1 MAEKK
6 ESPSGNPAQAKELKT
21 ENRISNEDRK
31 SQIGIECQNCYELI
45 KSSPHVFELHIKS
58 CKIYYKYMERKS
70 DGFQCKL
77 CSYFSAKRFE
87 MNMHLKRIH
96 KTVKISDEEPNQLTN
111 VSKLSNSGE
120 GLLAKKLK
128 GPTSVPVSEQDSSP
142 DSGQASGQ
150 NSSPVSSP
158 ASGLASSPVSGQA
171 SSSVSE
177 QASGPDSN
185 PATGQ
190 ASSPVSEEASGQ
202 DSSPA
207 SGQAYSSVSEQD
219 SGQDSSTASSPVSG
233 PASGQAS
240 GSPKI
245 ENSVQAHSQ
254 VSNPASNPAIDQ
266 NSTQDSVQTSDRI
279 STELQ
284 LPQQHW
290 LPQHLQFPSLPK
302 SVPVAEPH
310 KPKIIP
316 GKGIY

>member
-45 KSSPHVFELHIKS
+45 KSSPYVFELHIKS

-177 QASGPDSN
+177 QAF
-185 PATGQ
+185 
-190 ASSPVSEEASGQ
+190 
-202 DSSPA
+202 
-207 SGQAYSSVSEQD
+207 
-219 SGQDSSTASSPVSG
+219 GQDSSTASRPGSS
-233 PASGQAS
+233 PASGQS
-240 GSPKI
+240 SSSPKI
-245 ENSVQAHSQ
+245 ENSVEAHSQ
-254 VSNPASNPAIDQ
+254 VSNQASNPAFDR

-279 STELQ
+279 STKLQ
-284 LPQQHW
+284 LPQHR
-290 LPQHLQFPSLPK
+290 LPQQPQFQSLPK
-302 SVPVAEPH
+302 TVPVAEPH

-316 GKGIY
+316 GKGIYSNYNKFLLDIE